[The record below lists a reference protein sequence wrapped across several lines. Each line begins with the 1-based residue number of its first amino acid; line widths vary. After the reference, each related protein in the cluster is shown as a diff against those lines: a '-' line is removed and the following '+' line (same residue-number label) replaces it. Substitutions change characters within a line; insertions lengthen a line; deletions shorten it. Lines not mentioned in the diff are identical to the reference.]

1 MNNEDRELRIQ
12 RCIDGELPEAAQQE
26 LLSEL
31 DGTPDGWKQ
40 LALAFVE
47 RQVWMQACTTLA
59 SDAECGASKPQTK
72 NRSTTKNHSASFRWT
87 AVAGL
92 LVALGVGFSTGHRFG
107 RRPSEGLLVRQTDGT
122 SSSAE
127 AASPSVAIADSDS
140 SGATSP
146 RIISGRPT
154 RAIPVSNR
162 PLYPA
167 SGMLEL
173 PVSDSSEQSLQIP
186 VYERSTLPDASRVN
200 PAMLTE
206 EQQRR
211 LERLGYRL
219 DRRQQLITVPL
230 EDGSQIV
237 VPVETLGVRYGIQ

>member
-31 DGTPDGWKQ
+31 DGASDGWKQ

-47 RQVWMQACTTLA
+47 RQVWTQACDTLA
-59 SDAECGASKPQTK
+59 SDNEGGASKPQTK
-72 NRSTTKNHSASFRWT
+72 NKSTTKKHSASFRWT

-107 RRPSEGLLVRQTDGT
+107 RRPSGGLLVRETGGT
-122 SSSAE
+122 SAVSEPSPANHSIAE
-127 AASPSVAIADSDS
+127 ASLPAPS
-140 SGATSP
+140 TTRMNP
-146 RIISGRPT
+146 GRST
-154 RAIPVSNR
+154 RAIPVSTR
-162 PLYPA
+162 PQFAA
-167 SGMLEL
+167 SGMLEV
-173 PVSDSSEQSLQIP
+173 PVNESGEQSLKIP
-186 VYERSTLPDASRVN
+186 VYERSTLPDASRPS
-200 PAMLTE
+200 PALLTE

-219 DRRQQLITVPL
+219 DRKQQLITIPL

-237 VPVETLGVRYGIQ
+237 VPVETLGARYGIQ